1 MSYIRSSLQPRDCR
15 MMSHVNPY
23 LSYLLPLL
31 LTYLIYS
38 CCSCEASFLFCQF
51 FLFSFRC
58 RLNAYISRISPLFVY
73 HFFRYP
79 VRDDSIVSIDVKGK
93 HPLPL
98 PEAQSTLALPQELM
112 NDMICIWDFL
122 NNFR

>member
-1 MSYIRSSLQPRDCR
+1 MYTFQEYLHFSY
-15 MMSHVNPY
+15 H
-23 LSYLLPLL
+23 
-31 LTYLIYS
+31 
-38 CCSCEASFLFCQF
+38 
-51 FLFSFRC
+51 
-58 RLNAYISRISPLFVY
+58 

>member
-1 MSYIRSSLQPRDCR
+1 MHTFQEYLHFSY
-15 MMSHVNPY
+15 H
-23 LSYLLPLL
+23 
-31 LTYLIYS
+31 
-38 CCSCEASFLFCQF
+38 
-51 FLFSFRC
+51 
-58 RLNAYISRISPLFVY
+58 

>member
-1 MSYIRSSLQPRDCR
+1 MSTLICHTFSHYFLRILYILVHSKR
-15 MMSHVNPY
+15 
-23 LSYLLPLL
+23 LSYFVSFFYFHFDVASMH
-31 LTYLIYS
+31 TFQEYLH
-38 CCSCEASFLFCQF
+38 
-51 FLFSFRC
+51 FS
-58 RLNAYISRISPLFVY
+58 YH